1 MRLKLQKRI
10 PEKIAQV
17 MEGDEDLPTFII
29 YDRLMD
35 ALAYTRKGRTKAWRN
50 TPTKQQVGAILS
62 SGLYPQF
69 VRVSE
74 KGQYPTY
81 WRYLAHLDVREE

>member
-17 MEGDEDLPTFII
+17 MEGDEDLPTHVI

-35 ALAYTRKGRTKAWRN
+35 VLAYTRKGVSKRWRN

-69 VRVSE
+69 IRVSE
-74 KGQYPTY
+74 KGKYPTY
-81 WRYLAHLDVREE
+81 WKYLAHLDMRER